1 MVGASPLGV
10 FKEAMNTARR
20 AAVGQPSGP
29 TAADK
34 SRGGDRSDAR
44 MLHADGNFRERA
56 PGQRH
61 RLEIE
66 RHLAVVRKSM
76 NTNGDEPGP
85 LRRPGK

>member
-1 MVGASPLGV
+1 
-10 FKEAMNTARR
+10 
-20 AAVGQPSGP
+20 
-29 TAADK
+29 
-34 SRGGDRSDAR
+34 
-44 MLHADGNFRERA
+44 MLHAEGNFRERA

-66 RHLAVVRKSM
+66 RHLVVVRKSM